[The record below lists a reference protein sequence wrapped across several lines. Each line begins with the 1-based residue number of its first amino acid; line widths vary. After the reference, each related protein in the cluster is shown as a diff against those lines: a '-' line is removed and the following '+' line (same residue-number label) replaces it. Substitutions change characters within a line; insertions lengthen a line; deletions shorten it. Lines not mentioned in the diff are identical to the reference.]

1 MRKKTHHRHYARTTG
16 QGGARLNMITLL
28 LLLSLLASWA
38 GSAPVTLASG
48 QANACEQGCAP
59 AFDPPDFDL
68 DVAPVSQTAEQ
79 GETATYMVSIN
90 TINCYTGTVT
100 LSLAGLPGATAYA
113 FDPAATPPPTDSTLT
128 IATSADTPPGD
139 YTLVVS
145 GDSGDLHHEASVN
158 LIVTAPPPPEPFFS
172 IAVSPEN
179 QPVNAGDAAVYSVS
193 LSMREGYSG
202 TVSLPVALSVA
213 DLPDGAQATLN
224 PDALVPPG
232 NSVLTISTAAHTP
245 AGTFELT
252 INGDSG
258 DLHDEVNATL
268 VVNIPPPPEPFFSIA
283 VSPESQP
290 VNAGDAAAY
299 SVSLSMREGYSG
311 TVSLPVAL
319 SVTGLPGGAEFAFDP
334 TTLLPPGDSVL
345 TISTTVDTPVGAY
358 ELTINGDSGDLH
370 DEVNASLV
378 VNTQQTLVSVY
389 PPTADLFIG
398 QTTETQILLNNAHDF
413 YGAEFFMSY
422 DPSVVQ
428 VVDANPGLEG
438 VQIAL
443 GELFPSGQNT
453 IGINIVDAEAGL
465 ISFAVARLAPL
476 EPVDGGGELAVISW
490 EAVGEGHSDLSFTH
504 LKLASPSGVELDAI
518 SQDGAISTTLTGELG
533 GVVHMQGRLEHSG
546 AEVTLS
552 PLSLQAITDIQGL
565 FHFMAH
571 GVLTV
576 TARMYG
582 YLDAQATVE
591 VASGGSVDLGPTTL
605 YGGEVV
611 QDGLIDIL
619 DLAYLGARFH
629 TDDLSADINGDG
641 VVDILDLVLAAAN
654 FMMSGPTAW
663 SE

>member
-38 GSAPVTLASG
+38 GSAPVSLASG
-48 QANACEQGCAP
+48 QADACEQGCAP
-59 AFDPPDFDL
+59 ASDPPDFGL

-79 GETATYMVSIN
+79 GETATYIVSIN

-139 YTLVVS
+139 YTLVIS

-179 QPVNAGDAAVYSVS
+179 
-193 LSMREGYSG
+193 
-202 TVSLPVALSVA
+202 
-213 DLPDGAQATLN
+213 
-224 PDALVPPG
+224 
-232 NSVLTISTAAHTP
+232 
-245 AGTFELT
+245 
-252 INGDSG
+252 
-258 DLHDEVNATL
+258 
-268 VVNIPPPPEPFFSIA
+268 
-283 VSPESQP
+283 QP

-334 TTLLPPGDSVL
+334 TTLVPPGDSVL

-476 EPVDGGGELAVISW
+476 EPVDGDGELAVITW

-504 LKLASPSGVELDAI
+504 LKLASPSGVELDAT
-518 SQDGAISTTLTGELG
+518 SQDGAISTTLAGELDG
-533 GVVHMQGRLEHSG
+533 AVRMQGRLEHSG

-552 PLSLQAITDIQGL
+552 PLGLQAITDIQGL

-582 YLDAQATVE
+582 YLDAQATVA
-591 VASGGSVDLGPTTL
+591 VAPGGSVDLGPTTL

-641 VVDILDLVLAAAN
+641 AVDILDLVLAAAN